1 MHLHSFHLMTAGSP
15 GIQGEVSYAA
25 YLGKEIQNNVESS
38 LGSLFVISG
47 VVKKPFK
54 QDDTVIIFFDVDLAW
69 LVEA

>member
-1 MHLHSFHLMTAGSP
+1 MTAGSP

-54 QDDTVIIFFDVDLAW
+54 QDDTVIIFLMSTSPG
-69 LVEA
+69 LLRREEC